1 MNETVIVANSF
12 ETKTAPAMG
21 KFERYLTL
29 WVALCF
35 IAGIAL
41 GQVIPAVFRAI
52 GAATVQ
58 FNSYAAGLIVLATA
72 PCTARVLV

>member
-29 WVALCF
+29 WVALC
-35 IAGIAL
+35 IIVGIGL
-41 GQVIPAVFRAI
+41 GQLMPSRVPRARRGDG
-52 GAATVQ
+52 GAK
-58 FNSYAAGLIVLATA
+58 SICRS
-72 PCTARVLV
+72 PCSSG